1 MKKLHVIISLA
12 ALILF
17 LTGCEKTLETPK
29 VPLVDSTL
37 PRIESVRTLADIT
50 EIGFEWSPIYGEN
63 IEGYVIY
70 RLDGNKMK
78 KIATI
83 KDKYTSHYVDTKL
96 TPDTQYSY
104 RFATFSA
111 EKRESE
117 PSQIITVTTIGTIES
132 VSFIKAI
139 TGLPN
144 RVKLVWRPH
153 PMERV
158 ESYIIERNEFKSTQW
173 EEIGKIDGRL
183 NAEFIDTGLQ
193 DNYVYRYRVK
203 VKTFDGIISKPSEIV
218 EAHTK
223 PLPKTIGG
231 LSATTDLPKK
241 IIVKWAPASENDFSH
256 YKIYRSSN
264 ASLFYS
270 YHGKTKNTEFE
281 DIVSDNGKM
290 YYYKI
295 TAVDTDGLESKQQG
309 NPISGSTLSAL
320 RAPIVQSVKHDG
332 RSIFITW
339 NNVDNAIKYNVL
351 REFKSGGSVKKQSYT
366 GVFENN
372 YHDLDTVPG
381 VEYTYHIVAIDKF
394 GIASDSS
401 DSVVITIPKD

>member
-1 MKKLHVIISLA
+1 MIASLT
-12 ALILF
+12 ALIL
-17 LTGCEKTLETPK
+17 LITGCEKTLELPK
-29 VPLVDSTL
+29 EPLVDSSL

-50 EIGFEWSPIYGEN
+50 EIGFEWTPTYSEKV
-63 IEGYVIY
+63 EGYAIY
-70 RLDGNKMK
+70 RLDGSKMK

-104 RFATFSA
+104 RFVTFSS

-117 PSQIITVTTIGTIES
+117 PSQIITIATIGTIES

-183 NAEFIDTGLQ
+183 NAEYIDTGLK

-203 VKTFDGIISKPSEIV
+203 VKTFDGIISKSSEIV

-223 PLPKTIGG
+223 PLPKTIGS
-231 LSATTDLPKK
+231 LSATTGLPKK
-241 IIVKWAPASENDFSH
+241 IILKWAPASESDFSH
-256 YKIYRSSN
+256 YKIYRSAT

-270 YHGKTKNTEFE
+270 FHGKTKNTEFE
-281 DIVSDNGKM
+281 DIISDNGKL

-295 TAVDTDGLESKQQG
+295 TAVDTDGLESRQQE

-320 RAPIVQSVKHDG
+320 RAPIVQLVKHDG
-332 RSIFITW
+332 RSIFMTW
-339 NNVDNAIKYNVL
+339 NNVENAVKYNVL
-351 REFKSGGSVKKQSYT
+351 REFNSGGSVKKQSYT

-372 YHDLDTVPG
+372 YHDLDTVAG
-381 VEYTYHIVAIDKF
+381 VEYKYHIVAIDKY
-394 GIASDSS
+394 GIASDPS
-401 DSVVITIPKD
+401 DGVVITIPKD